1 MLTRPEC
8 LLCIIDD
15 LSGALEAEVPDE
27 SVRFRILRDAL
38 RFLSE
43 GFSPDRTPS
52 YYITEVHR
60 ILKRMAEIPVPFA
73 ARRDAANR
81 VGMEIARRVEARAAE
96 MDGWERFRL
105 LAAWAIAGNEMDF
118 RTVGTGYAFAE
129 QDLERM
135 YAESLSKLK
144 VDDLREIYARLDTV
158 RCVLCIHDNVGEI
171 ALDRALLSDLR
182 RRGIY
187 TISAVRSGPI
197 TSDAT
202 MDDAQ
207 FVGLHDAVDEVI
219 LAGPDTLGISSD
231 ATSCTAAEA
240 STTDEC
246 TGTLSP
252 AIISPGAAVAML
264 PRWSVSSP
272 IAVSPTGLNGACGTL
287 NVDTA
292 ARGGGNAHLLRVT
305 SMRPYSRPAEPSGVG
320 DAVSS
325 KWYALST

>member
-1 MLTRPEC
+1 MLARPEC

-15 LSGALEAEVPDE
+15 LSGALEAEVTDE

-43 GFSPDRTPS
+43 AFSPDRTPS

-60 ILKRMAEIPVPFA
+60 ILKRVAGIPMPFA

-96 MDGWERFRL
+96 LDGWERFRL

-144 VDDLREIYARLDTV
+144 VDDLREIYTRLDIV
-158 RCVLCIHDNVGEI
+158 RRVLCIHDNVGEI

-202 MDDAQ
+202 MDDARS
-207 FVGLHDAVDEVI
+207 VGLPDAVDEVI
-219 LAGPDTLGISSD
+219 LAGPDTLGISFEEMSD
-231 ATSCTAAEA
+231 ALKDALRSADLVISKGQANFYAFSERRDEIPGDLVYLLRTKCDPVSNVFGGQGKISVAA
-240 STTDEC
+240 
-246 TGTLSP
+246 LSP
-252 AIISPGAAVAML
+252 RAS
-264 PRWSVSSP
+264 R
-272 IAVSPTGLNGACGTL
+272 
-287 NVDTA
+287 
-292 ARGGGNAHLLRVT
+292 
-305 SMRPYSRPAEPSGVG
+305 RP
-320 DAVSS
+320 
-325 KWYALST
+325 

>member
-219 LAGPDTLGISSD
+219 LAGPDTLGISFEEMSD
-231 ATSCTAAEA
+231 ALRDALQSADLVISKGQANFYAFSEHR
-240 STTDEC
+240 DE
-246 TGTLSP
+246 
-252 AIISPGAAVAML
+252 IPGDLVY
-264 PRWSVSSP
+264 
-272 IAVSPTGLNGACGTL
+272 
-287 NVDTA
+287 
-292 ARGGGNAHLLRVT
+292 LLRT
-305 SMRPYSRPAEPSGVG
+305 KC

-325 KWYALST
+325 VFGGRGKISVAALSLADVRRETEDGRTMATATFRR